1 MRQEFAMMRGVT
13 LSFLSAAL
21 VLAAP
26 AAAQDN
32 LNRGK
37 TPQQMFNTDCGI
49 CHSNVRSLGASMGAW
64 QLSQFLAEH
73 YTTSKAA
80 ASMLTSYLMSIRRAE
95 PERPQRRQTRP
106 ASRRKK
112 TSD

>member
-1 MRQEFAMMRGVT
+1 MQGVT
-13 LSFLSAAL
+13 LTLLLAAL
-21 VLAAP
+21 LMAAP

-32 LNRGK
+32 LDRGK

-49 CHSNVRSLGASMGAW
+49 CHSSVRGLGATMGAW
-64 QLSQFLAEH
+64 QLSRFLADH

-80 ASMLTSYLMSIRRAE
+80 ASTLSNYLMSIRRAE

-106 ASRRKK
+106 ASRRK
-112 TSD
+112 TSDD